1 MIDFSAIP
9 NSRWRSTWVVKRWK
23 FYLFLWLLANGVIW
37 SVPMVYLKVK
47 SPTYT
52 SEWKVVLPAAKSST
66 NVDVPGIGQ
75 AVTSSDSPFS
85 SQSSDPRQNYKY
97 LAETDEVIEA
107 AANQL
112 KITVK
117 KFGKP
122 RIKILDNTTLMQFQ
136 IKGNTPQEAKQKA
149 LALHH
154 VLEAQIDQLR
164 KEEIAQQNRILKVVL
179 NSTEQKLQTSQQRL
193 SDYKARSRLS
203 SSDQL
208 RDISLNLEGLRR
220 QRAETVAKLHEAQ
233 ENFRQLSASLGLS
246 SQQAVDALELQSNQ
260 LFQQYLAEYS
270 KASTAVLNLSAKYL
284 PNHPAVIDK
293 QKEKDVA
300 QAALLQ
306 KARSLLGRPIS
317 PATLE
322 QLNVSGIGSSAT
334 SSERAILFQQLI
346 SLHAQQQGLEASAQ
360 ELNRQAAQ
368 IESRLTSLSQQSSH
382 LESLQR
388 DVRIGEAVFSSTLTR
403 LDLNKSNISA
413 SYPPILIFSKPSLPQ
428 KPSSPKT
435 KIALLGGAMGS
446 FFVTTGVT
454 ILWWRDVYQQGL
466 RLRKTGKSK

>member
-9 NSRWRSTWVVKRWK
+9 NSRWRSTWAIKRWK
-23 FYLFLWLLANGVIW
+23 LYLFLWLVANGTLW
-37 SVPMVYLKVK
+37 SVPIVYLKAT

-52 SEWKVVLPAAKSST
+52 SEWKIVLSAAKSST

-97 LAETDEVIEA
+97 LAETDEVLEI

-112 KITVK
+112 NMSVQ
-117 KFGKP
+117 KFGKA
-122 RIKILDNTTLMQFQ
+122 RIKVLDNTTLMQFQ
-136 IKGNTPQEAKQKA
+136 IKGNTPQEAREKA
-149 LALHH
+149 LALHEA
-154 VLEAQIDQLR
+154 LEAKIDQLR

-179 NSTEQKLQTSQQRL
+179 NSAEHKLQTSQQRL

-203 SSDQL
+203 STDQL

-220 QRAETVAKLHEAQ
+220 QRAETAAKLQEAQ

-246 SQQAVDALELQSNQ
+246 PQQAVDALELQSNQ
-260 LFQQYLAEYS
+260 LFQQYLADYS
-270 KASTAVLNLSAKYL
+270 KATAAVVNLSAKYL

-306 KARSLLGRPIS
+306 KARSLLGYSIS
-317 PATLE
+317 PAILE
-322 QLNVSGIGSSAT
+322 QLNLSSSSSSGT
-334 SSERAILFQQLI
+334 SLERAALFQQLI
-346 SLHAQQQGLEASAQ
+346 ALYAQQQGLEASAQ
-360 ELNRQAAQ
+360 ELTRQTTQ
-368 IESRLTSLSQQSSH
+368 LESRLTSLSLQSSQ

-413 SYPPILIFSKPSLPQ
+413 SYPPILIFSKPNLPD
-428 KPSSPKT
+428 KPSSPKS
-435 KIALLGGAMGS
+435 KFALLGAVMGS
-446 FFVTTGVT
+446 FFVTAGMTL
-454 ILWWRDVYQQGL
+454 LW
-466 RLRKTGKSK
+466 LRKRKIRQAKSTS